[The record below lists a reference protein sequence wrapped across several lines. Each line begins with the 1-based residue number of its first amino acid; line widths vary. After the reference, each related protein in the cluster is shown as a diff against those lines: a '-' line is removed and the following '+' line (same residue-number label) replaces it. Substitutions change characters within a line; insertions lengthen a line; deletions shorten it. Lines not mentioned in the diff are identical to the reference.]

1 MIAKLFISQQ
11 SVNVKY
17 EVNSNN
23 DGEYSNLT
31 ISHYIVAC
39 DNDVCCATI
48 V

>member
-23 DGEYSNLT
+23 DVEYSNLT
-31 ISHYIVAC
+31 VSHYIVAC
-39 DNDVCCATI
+39 DNGVCCTSN